1 MELTNTEIQPTR
13 ALLVEADTGDYDAQA
28 SLDELLE
35 LAESAGAEPV
45 ASITQRLQHID
56 PATCVGSGKLEEI
69 KEYCDAEDIDLIIFD
84 LELSPVQIR
93 NIETATDV
101 RVIDRTMLI
110 LDIFALRAR
119 SREGK
124 IQVELAQLKYMM
136 PRLTGKG
143 IEMSRLGGGIGTRGP
158 GESKLETDRRH
169 IKRKMETLKE
179 QLRDVEEHRRQLR
192 SRRTKDNVITVA
204 IVGYTNAGKSTL
216 MNTLTDAGVLSED
229 KLFATLD
236 PTSRALKL
244 PCGVSVMLI
253 DTVGLVRRL
262 PHHLVEAFKSTLEEA
277 AQADIILNVCDASSE
292 ESRLHLEVTR
302 DLLASLS
309 SLDKPIIPVLNKCD
323 LMDQAPFG
331 KGSSRDQAGEGLHRS
346 TERDARDTDHQY
358 GYSGAVHISAK
369 YGTGIGELLKAI
381 EENLPKK
388 LKRVKL
394 LLPFDKAGI
403 AAKLRKTAV
412 LHSEEY
418 TAEGVEIEATLDEI
432 QYTRLREYVTER

>member
-1 MELTNTEIQPTR
+1 MELTVTEQTPDR

-28 SLDELLE
+28 SLDELFE
-35 LAESAGAEPV
+35 LTESAGAIPV
-45 ASITQRLQHID
+45 ASITQRLSRLD

-69 KEYCDAEDIDLIIFD
+69 REYCENEDIDLIIFD

-93 NIETATDV
+93 NIEQITDV

-119 SREGK
+119 TKEGK

-143 IEMSRLGGGIGTRGP
+143 IELSRLGGGIGTRGP
-158 GESKLETDRRH
+158 GETKLETDRRH
-169 IKRKMETLKE
+169 IKRKMETLKA
-179 QLRDVEEHRRQLR
+179 QLKDVEEHRRQLR
-192 SRRTKDNVITVA
+192 DRRDKDGVITVA

-277 AQADIILNVCDASSE
+277 AQADIILNVCDASSD
-292 ESRLHLEVTR
+292 ESRLHLDVTR
-302 DLLASLS
+302 ELLASLS
-309 SLDKPIIPVLNKCD
+309 SLDKPVIPVLNKCD
-323 LMDQAPFG
+323 LISGGMTG
-331 KGSSRDQAGEGLHRS
+331 I
-346 TERDARDTDHQY
+346 
-358 GYSGAVHISAK
+358 SGAVHISAK
-369 YGTGIGELLKAI
+369 YGTGIDELLKAV
-381 EENLPKK
+381 EDNLPKK
-388 LKRVKL
+388 LKRVRL
-394 LLPFDKAGI
+394 LLPFNKAGI
-403 AAKLRKTAV
+403 AAKLRDKAV

-418 TAEGVEIEATLDEI
+418 TAEGLELEVTVDEI
-432 QYTRLREYVTER
+432 QYSGIREYIIDQ